1 MHNYIGRFAPSPTG
15 PLHIGSLITALA
27 SFLDARSQHG
37 KWLVRIDDIDPLRE
51 QAGVDRDI
59 LKSLQAH
66 GLQWDDDV
74 VYQSQRIDL
83 YQHAVKKLLNKQR
96 AFYCSCSRKDLDATL
111 GFYTGTCR
119 ACHQPPNQ
127 PYAIRI
133 RVDGELPT
141 VNDRWQGSFKSS
153 HNEGDFVIWRKEGYV
168 AYQLAA
174 AIDDDAQNISHVVR
188 GSDLLDS
195 TPKQIY
201 LQQQMN
207 LSTPI
212 YGHLPIICNTQGQ
225 KLSKQTFA
233 KALDNSEALANLRF
247 ALDFLQQ
254 PENTATSV
262 GQCISQAVAQWQP
275 ALIPRQMAIVGA
287 GHARD

>member
-1 MHNYIGRFAPSPTG
+1 MPNYIGRFAPSPTG

-27 SFLDARSQHG
+27 SLLDARSQHG

-51 QAGVDRDI
+51 QAGVDREI
-59 LKSLQAH
+59 LNCLQAH
-66 GLQWDDDV
+66 GLQWDDDI

-83 YQHAVKKLLNKQR
+83 YQHAAQKLLAEQR
-96 AFYCSCSRKDLDATL
+96 AFYCTCSRKDLDATL
-111 GFYTGTCR
+111 GFYSGTCR
-119 ACHQPPNQ
+119 TCHQPPNQ
-127 PYAIRI
+127 AYAIRI

-141 VNDRWQGSFKSS
+141 VNDRWQGRFTPRNS
-153 HNEGDFVIWRKEGYV
+153 EGDFVIWRKEGYV

-201 LQQQMN
+201 LQQQLN

-212 YGHLPIICNTQGQ
+212 YGHLPIICNAQGQ

-233 KALDNSEALANLRF
+233 KALDNNDALANLRF
-247 ALDFLQQ
+247 ALKFLQQ
-254 PENTATSV
+254 PETTATSV
-262 GQCISQAVAQWQP
+262 AQFISQAVAQWQP
-275 ALIPRQMAIVGA
+275 ELISQQMAIVGA